1 MEENEAQEVEV
12 FDEVSDEELGSFD
25 ESWADDDEEVTDTG
39 DEGSAKDDKPIS
51 ESEPDQDEAGNPETD
66 HDEEKPQDSEEQ
78 SEEQGTETEGG
89 NQLFKIKY
97 LGNEEELTLDQ
108 ITELA
113 QKGRNY
119 DHVVEERDK
128 LKGESDR
135 HKAFL
140 QKLAD
145 RAGVSIDEQI
155 DLTEAM
161 WLMDEEAEK
170 GNSLTEAEALL
181 RVQRSRNEPQ
191 EEEGQQQEQGQQ
203 NPATQMIDRFL
214 AVYPNVKA
222 TDIPKEVWE
231 QAMRTGDLLG
241 AYQANEIRRL
251 KEESEQLKKSAQN
264 ERNAQRSTGPRKTSG
279 SSKDYDDFDAGWNSG
294 DD

>member
-1 MEENEAQEVEV
+1 MEDNNDVLEVLDGLSEEESTA
-12 FDEVSDEELGSFD
+12 FDDAFEEDDFD
-25 ESWADDDEEVTDTG
+25 
-39 DEGSAKDDKPIS
+39 IS
-51 ESEPDQDEAGNPETD
+51 EERAEALESQNETEGESEDGQPADEPGAD
-66 HDEEKPQDSEEQ
+66 HSEETEQ
-78 SEEQGTETEGG
+78 NSEEQGTEAEGG

-181 RVQRSRNEPQ
+181 RVQRGRNGGQTEEKQEPA
-191 EEEGQQQEQGQQ
+191 EQTD
-203 NPATQMIDRFL
+203 NTTNQMIDRFL
-214 AVYPNVKA
+214 AIYPDVKA
-222 TDIPKEVWE
+222 TDIPKEVWDS
-231 QAMRTGDLLG
+231 AKRTGDLLG
-241 AYQANEIRRL
+241 AYQLHEIKRL
-251 KEESEQLKKSAQN
+251 KAENEKVKQEARN
-264 ERNAQRSTGPRKTSG
+264 ERNSQRSTGPRKTSG
-279 SSKDYDDFDAGWNSG
+279 STKPYDDFDAGWDS

>member
-1 MEENEAQEVEV
+1 MEDNNDVLEVLDGLTEEESTAFDDA
-12 FDEVSDEELGSFD
+12 FDEDDFDISEELAEAL
-25 ESWADDDEEVTDTG
+25 ESQNET
-39 DEGSAKDDKPIS
+39 EG
-51 ESEPDQDEAGNPETD
+51 ESEDGQPADEPGAD
-66 HDEEKPQDSEEQ
+66 HSEETEQ
-78 SEEQGTETEGG
+78 NSEEQGTEAEGG

-128 LKGESDR
+128 LKGESGR

-181 RVQRSRNEPQ
+181 RVQRGRNGGQTEEKQEPA
-191 EEEGQQQEQGQQ
+191 EQTD
-203 NPATQMIDRFL
+203 NTTNQMIDRFL
-214 AVYPNVKA
+214 AIYPDVKA
-222 TDIPKEVWE
+222 TDIPKEVWDSAR
-231 QAMRTGDLLG
+231 QTGDLLG
-241 AYQANEIRRL
+241 AYQLHEIKRL
-251 KEESEQLKKSAQN
+251 KAENEKVRQEARN
-264 ERNAQRSTGPRKTSG
+264 ERNSQRSTGPRKTSG
-279 SSKDYDDFDAGWNSG
+279 STKPYDDFDAGWDS

>member
-1 MEENEAQEVEV
+1 MEDNNDVLEVLDGLSEEESTAFDDA
-12 FDEVSDEELGSFD
+12 FDEDDFDISEELAEAL
-25 ESWADDDEEVTDTG
+25 ESQNET
-39 DEGSAKDDKPIS
+39 EG
-51 ESEPDQDEAGNPETD
+51 ESEDGQPADEPGAD
-66 HDEEKPQDSEEQ
+66 HSEETEQ
-78 SEEQGTETEGG
+78 NSEEQGTETEGG

-128 LKGESDR
+128 LKGEAGR

-181 RVQRSRNEPQ
+181 RVQRGRNGSQTEEKQEPAEQTDNTTNQMRAHIRPMRSR
-191 EEEGQQQEQGQQ
+191 
-203 NPATQMIDRFL
+203 D
-214 AVYPNVKA
+214 
-222 TDIPKEVWE
+222 
-231 QAMRTGDLLG
+231 
-241 AYQANEIRRL
+241 
-251 KEESEQLKKSAQN
+251 
-264 ERNAQRSTGPRKTSG
+264 
-279 SSKDYDDFDAGWNSG
+279 
-294 DD
+294 

>member
-1 MEENEAQEVEV
+1 MEENQVQEEVEV
-12 FDEVSDEELGSFD
+12 ESEVTEEESSAFDAAFEDDDFDLSEEFGKEED
-25 ESWADDDEEVTDTG
+25 PQEETEGESEDGQPADDPGAEQTEET
-39 DEGSAKDDKPIS
+39 
-51 ESEPDQDEAGNPETD
+51 
-66 HDEEKPQDSEEQ
+66 EQ
-78 SEEQGTETEGG
+78 TPEEQGTETETG
-89 NQLFKIKY
+89 NQRFKLKF
-97 LGNEEELTLDQ
+97 LGTEEEYDLDQ
-108 ITELA
+108 FTELA

-128 LKGESDR
+128 LKGESDK

-181 RVQRSRNEPQ
+181 RVQRNRNQPPQ
-191 EEEGQQQEQGQQ
+191 EEQPAEQQ

-231 QAMRTGDLLG
+231 QATRTGDLLG

-251 KEESEQLKKSAQN
+251 KEENEKVKKDAQN

-279 SSKDYDDFDAGWNSG
+279 STKPYDDFDAGWDS

>member
-1 MEENEAQEVEV
+1 MEDNNDVLEVLDGLTEEESTAFDDA
-12 FDEVSDEELGSFD
+12 FDEDDFDISEELAEAL
-25 ESWADDDEEVTDTG
+25 ESQNET
-39 DEGSAKDDKPIS
+39 EG
-51 ESEPDQDEAGNPETD
+51 ESEDGQPADEPGAD
-66 HDEEKPQDSEEQ
+66 HSEETEQ
-78 SEEQGTETEGG
+78 NSEEQGTEAEGG

-128 LKGESDR
+128 LKGESGR

-181 RVQRSRNEPQ
+181 RVQRGRNGGQAEEKQEPA
-191 EEEGQQQEQGQQ
+191 EQTD
-203 NPATQMIDRFL
+203 NTTNQMIDRFL
-214 AVYPNVKA
+214 AIYPDVKA
-222 TDIPKEVWE
+222 TDIPKEVWDNAR
-231 QAMRTGDLLG
+231 QTGDLLG
-241 AYQANEIRRL
+241 AYQLHEIKRL
-251 KEESEQLKKSAQN
+251 KAENEKVKQEARN
-264 ERNAQRSTGPRKTSG
+264 ERNSQRSTGPRKTSG
-279 SSKDYDDFDAGWNSG
+279 STKPYDDFDAGWDS

>member
-1 MEENEAQEVEV
+1 MEDNNDVLEVLDGLSEEDSIAFDDA
-12 FDEVSDEELGSFD
+12 FDEDDFDISEELAEAL
-25 ESWADDDEEVTDTG
+25 ESQNET
-39 DEGSAKDDKPIS
+39 EG
-51 ESEPDQDEAGNPETD
+51 ESEDGQPADEPGAD
-66 HDEEKPQDSEEQ
+66 HSEETEQ
-78 SEEQGTETEGG
+78 NSEEQGTEAEGG

-128 LKGESDR
+128 LKGESGR

-181 RVQRSRNEPQ
+181 RVQRGRNGGQAEEKQ
-191 EEEGQQQEQGQQ
+191 ESAEQTD
-203 NPATQMIDRFL
+203 NTNNQMIDRFL
-214 AVYPNVKA
+214 AIYPDVKA
-222 TDIPKEVWE
+222 TDIPQEVWE
-231 QAMRTGDLLG
+231 SAKQTGDLLG
-241 AYQANEIRRL
+241 AYQAHEIKRLRAENEKVKQEAR
-251 KEESEQLKKSAQN
+251 N
-264 ERNAQRSTGPRKTSG
+264 ERNSQRSTGPRKTSG
-279 SSKDYDDFDAGWNSG
+279 STKPYDDFDAAWDS